1 MTQLKR
7 AYWVNTE
14 LYSTAQLKAHYKTY
28 SPYQTIITG
37 YWGASD
43 AASWGA
49 KTLVQPEGEPS
60 GRISPS
66 KHLGTVSVG
75 LFHSERVLVTIIK
88 LRRSTEIKTILLTL
102 ASRPRSAIRTR
113 NFLCTNS
120 GSRFRPRRTRQPS

>member
-14 LYSTAQLKAHYKTY
+14 LYSTAQLEAHYKTY

-49 KTLVQPEGEPS
+49 KTLVQPEGEP
-60 GRISPS
+60 
-66 KHLGTVSVG
+66 
-75 LFHSERVLVTIIK
+75 
-88 LRRSTEIKTILLTL
+88 L
-102 ASRPRSAIRTR
+102 A
-113 NFLCTNS
+113 
-120 GSRFRPRRTRQPS
+120 G